1 MGREGGMGREGV
13 VREMWS
19 SKKNNFVPYVH
30 ASVSGFE
37 VKL

>member
-19 SKKNNFVPYVH
+19 NNFVPYVH